1 MKKILFIFLSGLILL
16 TFLGVVTFVMLPS
29 SNQSSSGTSNLNEKD
44 NQDHEIPLSEQEGT
58 LQGYYFNGYIDM
70 RDSFESFE
78 EESEYIYY
86 MSHHFDYYRNQAF
99 DHDTDESKE
108 DHAKYFSQL
117 DPLNALV
124 SFRNKTK
131 VDLQNGDYI
140 KVTFKGG
147 IMESYPAQIG
157 EVVEVEVTGR
167 KKE

>member
-1 MKKILFIFLSGLILL
+1 MKKVLIIFLSGLALL
-16 TFLGVVTFVMLPS
+16 TFLGMVTFVILPS
-29 SNQSSSGTSNLNEKD
+29 SNQPSSGTSNLND
-44 NQDHEIPLSEQEGT
+44 SDMQDHEIPINEQEGT

-70 RDSFESFE
+70 RDSFEGG
-78 EESEYIYY
+78 EESDYFHNMDY
-86 MSHHFDYYRNQAF
+86 HFDFYRNQAF
-99 DHDTDESKE
+99 VHAKDEPKE
-108 DHAKYFSQL
+108 DYVEYFKQL

-157 EVVEVEVTGR
+157 EVVDVVVIDRR
-167 KKE
+167 K

>member
-1 MKKILFIFLSGLILL
+1 MKKVLIIFLTGLVFL
-16 TFLGVVTFVMLPS
+16 TFLGMVTFFILPS
-29 SNQSSSGTSNLNEKD
+29 SNQPSSGTSNLND
-44 NQDHEIPLSEQEGT
+44 SDMQDHEIPINEQEGT

-70 RDSFESFE
+70 RDSFENFE

-99 DHDTDESKE
+99 VHGKDEPKE
-108 DHAKYFSQL
+108 EYVEYFKQL

-124 SFRNKTK
+124 SFSNNTKT
-131 VDLQNGDYI
+131 DLQNGDYI

-157 EVVEVEVTGR
+157 EVVDVVVIDRR
-167 KKE
+167 K